1 MAKPAAPPR
10 KHSKKKL
17 FELPCGLCTS
27 LKTNVRRQF
36 QRPGGLGWRFKSS
49 RSDPI
54 TQIRTGKVSDPPMK
68 DFAGKIAVITGGGTG
83 MGRELA
89 RQLVAEGC
97 NVAMCDVSA
106 SAMAETKRLC
116 EVEKLPQGLRIT
128 THIAD
133 VSMEDQLLRFR
144 DELVEQQAIDRIHL
158 LFNNAGIG
166 GGGSLFTNTREQW
179 EKTFNICWGGVY
191 LGVRTFLPLLQKA
204 DEGHIINT
212 SSVNGFWASVG
223 PGVSHT
229 AYSAA
234 KFAVKGFTE
243 ALINDLR
250 LNAPHIKCSVVM
262 PGHIGTSIVS
272 NSRKVQSGTDSERLS
287 ENEIAQTRVRLAT
300 AGIDASK
307 MSDEDVQAAATE
319 RARSFR
325 EDAPTTAAAAA
336 KIILDGV
343 KAGRWRILVGDDAH
357 RLDERV
363 RQTPERAYDPDFF
376 QSFAAEVGWRL
387 G

>member
-1 MAKPAAPPR
+1 
-10 KHSKKKL
+10 
-17 FELPCGLCTS
+17 
-27 LKTNVRRQF
+27 
-36 QRPGGLGWRFKSS
+36 
-49 RSDPI
+49 
-54 TQIRTGKVSDPPMK
+54 MK
-68 DFAGKIAVITGGGTG
+68 DFAGRIAVITGGGTG

-106 SAMAETKRLC
+106 DAMAETKRLC
-116 EVEKLPQGLRIT
+116 EIERLPQGLRIT
-128 THIAD
+128 THVAD
-133 VSMEDQLLRFR
+133 VSVEDQLKRFR
-144 DELVEQQAIDRIHL
+144 DEIVEQQATDKIHL

-191 LGVRTFLPLLQKA
+191 LGVRTFLPMLMKA
-204 DEGHIINT
+204 DEGHIVNT
-212 SSVNGFWASVG
+212 SSVNGFWASIG

-250 LNAPHIKCSVVM
+250 LNVPHIKCSVVM

-272 NSRKVQSGTDSERLS
+272 NSRKVQNATDSDRLS
-287 ENEIAQTRVRLAT
+287 ENEIAATRVRLAA
-300 AGIDASK
+300 AGVDVSK
-307 MSDEDVQAAATE
+307 MSDEDIQAAAAE

-325 EDAPTTAAAAA
+325 EDAPMTAAAAA
-336 KIILDGV
+336 KVILDGV
-343 KAGRWRILVGDDAH
+343 KAERWRILVGDDAL

-363 RQTPERAYDPDFF
+363 RQTPERAYEREFYE
-376 QSFAAEVGWRL
+376 SFATEVGWRL

>member
-1 MAKPAAPPR
+1 
-10 KHSKKKL
+10 
-17 FELPCGLCTS
+17 
-27 LKTNVRRQF
+27 
-36 QRPGGLGWRFKSS
+36 
-49 RSDPI
+49 
-54 TQIRTGKVSDPPMK
+54 MK
-68 DFAGKIAVITGGGTG
+68 DFAGKIAVVTGGGTG

-106 SAMAETKRLC
+106 EAMAETKRLC
-116 EVEKLPQGLRIT
+116 EVEKLPQGLRVT

-133 VSMEDQLLRFR
+133 VSIEDQLKRFR
-144 DELVEQQAIDRIHL
+144 DELAEQQKTDRIHL

-166 GGGSLFTNTREQW
+166 GGGSLFTNSREQW
-179 EKTFNICWGGVY
+179 ERTFNICWGGVY
-191 LGVRTFLPLLQKA
+191 LGVRTFLPMLMKA

-223 PGVSHT
+223 MGVAHT
-229 AYSAA
+229 SYSAA

-243 ALINDLR
+243 ALMNDLR

-272 NSRKVQSGTDSERLS
+272 NSRIVLNGSERLS
-287 ENEIAQTRVRLAT
+287 ETDIAQTRVRLKA
-300 AGIDASK
+300 AGVEGADQ
-307 MSDEDVQAAATE
+307 MSDEEIQARGAE
-319 RARSFR
+319 RARTFL
-325 EDAPTTAAAAA
+325 EEAPTTAAQAA

-343 KAGRWRILVGDDAH
+343 KRGQWRILVGEDAH
-357 RLDERV
+357 KLDARV
-363 RQTPERAYDPDFF
+363 RQNPEDAYTVEFYK
-376 QSFAAEVGWRL
+376 SFAEEVGWRL

>member
-1 MAKPAAPPR
+1 
-10 KHSKKKL
+10 
-17 FELPCGLCTS
+17 
-27 LKTNVRRQF
+27 
-36 QRPGGLGWRFKSS
+36 
-49 RSDPI
+49 
-54 TQIRTGKVSDPPMK
+54 
-68 DFAGKIAVITGGGTG
+68 
-83 MGRELA
+83 
-89 RQLVAEGC
+89 
-97 NVAMCDVSA
+97 MCDISA
-106 SAMAETKRLC
+106 DAMAETKRLC
-116 EVEKLPQGLRIT
+116 EVEQLPQGLRVT
-128 THIAD
+128 THVAD
-133 VSMEDQLLRFR
+133 VSIEDQLKRFR
-144 DELVEQQAIDRIHL
+144 DELIEQQATDKIHL

-179 EKTFNICWGGVY
+179 ERTFNICWGGVY
-191 LGVRTFLPLLQKA
+191 LGVRTFLPMLMKA
-204 DEGHIINT
+204 DEAHIVNT

-223 PGVSHT
+223 MGVAHT

-287 ENEIAQTRVRLAT
+287 ENEIAQTRVRLSV
-300 AGIDASK
+300 AGIDVSA
-307 MSDEDVQAAATE
+307 MSDEDVQAAAAE

-325 EDAPTTAAAAA
+325 EDAPTTAAQAA

-343 KAGRWRILVGDDAH
+343 KAERWRILVGDDAH

-363 RQTPERAYDPDFF
+363 RQTPERAYEPEFY
-376 QSFAAEVGWRL
+376 QSFAAEVGWRV

>member
-1 MAKPAAPPR
+1 
-10 KHSKKKL
+10 
-17 FELPCGLCTS
+17 
-27 LKTNVRRQF
+27 
-36 QRPGGLGWRFKSS
+36 
-49 RSDPI
+49 
-54 TQIRTGKVSDPPMK
+54 MK

-106 SAMAETKRLC
+106 EAMAETKRLC
-116 EVEKLPQGLRIT
+116 ETEKLPQGLRVT
-128 THIAD
+128 THVAD
-133 VSMEDQLLRFR
+133 VSIEDHYKRFR
-144 DELVEQQAIDRIHL
+144 DELIEQQQTDKIHL

-166 GGGSLFTNTREQW
+166 GGGSLVSNTREQW
-179 EKTFNICWGGVY
+179 ERTFNICWGGVY
-191 LGVRTFLPLLQKA
+191 LGVRTFLPLLLKA
-204 DEGHIINT
+204 DEGHIVNT

-223 PGVSHT
+223 MGVPHT

-262 PGHIGTSIVS
+262 PGHIGTSIVA
-272 NSRKVQSGTDSERLS
+272 NSRVIQNGSAALTPTD
-287 ENEIAQTRVRLAT
+287 IVATRQRLA
-300 AGIDASK
+300 GMNIDVSK
-307 MSDEDVQAAATE
+307 MSDADIQKAADD
-319 RARSFR
+319 RAKSFL
-325 EDAPTTAAAAA
+325 EDAPTSAAQAA

-343 KAGRWRILVGDDAH
+343 KAGKWRILVGDDAQ

-363 RQTPERAYDPDFF
+363 RQTPERAYEPEFY
-376 QSFAAEVGWRL
+376 QSFAKEVGWRI

>member
-1 MAKPAAPPR
+1 
-10 KHSKKKL
+10 
-17 FELPCGLCTS
+17 
-27 LKTNVRRQF
+27 
-36 QRPGGLGWRFKSS
+36 
-49 RSDPI
+49 
-54 TQIRTGKVSDPPMK
+54 MK

-106 SAMAETKRLC
+106 EAMAETKRLC
-116 EVEKLPQGLRIT
+116 ETEKLPQGLRVT

-133 VSMEDQLLRFR
+133 VSIEDQLKRFR
-144 DELVEQQAIDRIHL
+144 DELVEQQKTDRIHL

-179 EKTFNICWGGVY
+179 ERTFNICWGGVY
-191 LGVRTFLPLLQKA
+191 LGVRTFLPLLLNA
-204 DEGHIINT
+204 DEGHIVNT

-223 PGVSHT
+223 MGVSHT

-262 PGHIGTSIVS
+262 PGHIGTSIVA
-272 NSRKVQSGTDSERLS
+272 NSRIVQNGTNVLSPNELIAARQRL
-287 ENEIAQTRVRLAT
+287 Q
-300 AGIDASK
+300 GINIDTSK
-307 MSDEDVQAAATE
+307 MTDADIQKFADD
-319 RARSFR
+319 RARTFR
-325 EDAPTTAAAAA
+325 EEAPTSAAQAA

-343 KAGRWRILVGDDAH
+343 KAGKWRILVGDDAH

-363 RQTPERAYDPDFF
+363 RQTPERAYEAEFY
-376 QSFAAEVGWRL
+376 QSFVKEVGWRI

>member
-1 MAKPAAPPR
+1 
-10 KHSKKKL
+10 
-17 FELPCGLCTS
+17 
-27 LKTNVRRQF
+27 
-36 QRPGGLGWRFKSS
+36 
-49 RSDPI
+49 
-54 TQIRTGKVSDPPMK
+54 MK

-106 SAMAETKRLC
+106 EAMAETKRLC
-116 EVEKLPQGLRIT
+116 EVERLPQGLRVT

-133 VSMEDQLLRFR
+133 VSIEEQLLRFR
-144 DELVEQQAIDRIHL
+144 DEITEQQATDRIHL

-166 GGGSLFTNTREQW
+166 GGGSLFTSTREQW
-179 EKTFNICWGGVY
+179 ERTFNICWGGVY
-191 LGVRTFLPLLQKA
+191 LGVRTFLPMLLKA
-204 DEGHIINT
+204 EEGHIVNT

-223 PGVSHT
+223 MLRSHT

-262 PGHIGTSIVS
+262 PGHIGTSIVA
-272 NSRKVQSGTDSERLS
+272 NSRLVQNGTAVLS
-287 ENEIAQTRVRLAT
+287 PHDILAT
-300 AGIDASK
+300 RQRLQGMNVDTSK
-307 MSDEDVQAAATE
+307 MSDADLQKAADD
-319 RARSFR
+319 RARSFL
-325 EDAPTTAAAAA
+325 EDAPTSAARAA

-343 KAGRWRILVGDDAH
+343 KAGKWRILVGDDAQ

-363 RQTPERAYDPDFF
+363 RQTPERAYEPEFY
-376 QSFAAEVGWRL
+376 QSFAKEVGWRI

>member
-1 MAKPAAPPR
+1 
-10 KHSKKKL
+10 
-17 FELPCGLCTS
+17 
-27 LKTNVRRQF
+27 
-36 QRPGGLGWRFKSS
+36 
-49 RSDPI
+49 
-54 TQIRTGKVSDPPMK
+54 MK

-106 SAMAETKRLC
+106 EAMAETKRLC
-116 EVEKLPQGLRIT
+116 EVERLPQGLRVT
-128 THIAD
+128 THVAD
-133 VSMEDQLLRFR
+133 VSVEDQLTRFR
-144 DELVEQQAIDRIHL
+144 DELIEQQATDRIHL

-166 GGGSLFTNTREQW
+166 GGGSLFTNSREQW
-179 EKTFNICWGGVY
+179 ERTFNICWGGVY
-191 LGVRTFLPLLQKA
+191 LGVRTFLPLLLKA
-204 DEGHIINT
+204 DEGHIVNT

-223 PGVSHT
+223 LGVSHT

-243 ALINDLR
+243 ALITDLR

-272 NSRKVQSGTDSERLS
+272 NSRKVQNGSDQLNP
-287 ENEIAQTRVRLAT
+287 NEIMQTRQRLNGM
-300 AGIDASK
+300 GIETSAL
-307 MSDEDVQAAATE
+307 SDDQIQEIAIE
-319 RARSFR
+319 RAKKFHD
-325 EDAPTTAAAAA
+325 EAPTTAAQAA

-343 KAGRWRILVGDDAH
+343 KADRWRILVGDDAH
-357 RLDERV
+357 KLDERV
-363 RQTPERAYDPDFF
+363 RQSPEKAYTAEFY
-376 QSFAAEVGWRL
+376 QSLVEEVGWRL